1 MNGDKVVAAMM
12 CSINELC
19 MVGTVSAVGVLLF
32 FFVSFVAVE
41 WAFYMCKRV
50 SRRKK
55 ERFKGE

>member
-1 MNGDKVVAAMM
+1 MM